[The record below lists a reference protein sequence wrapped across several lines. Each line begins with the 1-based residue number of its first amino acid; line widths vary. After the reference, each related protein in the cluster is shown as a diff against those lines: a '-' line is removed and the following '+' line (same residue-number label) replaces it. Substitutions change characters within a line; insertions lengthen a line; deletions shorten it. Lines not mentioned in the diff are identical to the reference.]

1 MWNNIEAT
9 RICITGIPE
18 REELE
23 EVVEN
28 LFEEIMVENFPKQ
41 VQETS
46 RSRKFTKFQKRRSPK
61 DQFRSDQISRSV
73 VSDSLRLH
81 ESQHARP
88 PCPSS
93 TPGVHSDSRPSSQ

>member
-41 VQETS
+41 VHIFQRWGVAS
-46 RSRKFTKFQKRRSPK
+46 RYALMRIP
-61 DQFRSDQISRSV
+61 
-73 VSDSLRLH
+73 
-81 ESQHARP
+81 AR
-88 PCPSS
+88 
-93 TPGVHSDSRPSSQ
+93 